1 MIEKLISV
9 VNLLEKVE
17 THPGTSQRSLD
28 VAILLIE
35 KYIKDEALDK

>member
-1 MIEKLISV
+1 MHVLVNV
-9 VNLLEKVE
+9 VSLLDKVE

>member
-28 VAILLIE
+28 VALSILTEIIKE
-35 KYIKDEALDK
+35 K